1 MATGLC
7 AQVPD
12 PLLATQ
18 APVAGAG
25 HHYIGIGAETVN
37 PADGSL
43 SFDLPIKTPDGR
55 ELSFPFGIRYS
66 TSEEFYLGNM
76 NSQYYTWYS
85 HVPNLENSSG
95 VQIGVNGAQA
105 PNQVGAWS
113 YDLPLVTTESLMDR
127 QGQMQAEGQQGSC
140 GEGPCPFYPWYC
152 DAWDN
157 FVFRGLDGEQSRP
170 VAQVPKK

>member
-1 MATGLC
+1 MAEHRRLVLVFGIIALVATGSDSC

-25 HHYIGIGAETVN
+25 HHYIGIGAETVD

-66 TSEEFYLGNM
+66 SSEELYLADTGG
-76 NSQYYTWYS
+76 SQYF
-85 HVPNLENSSG
+85 G
-95 VQIGVNGAQA
+95 
-105 PNQVGAWS
+105 
-113 YDLPLVTTESLMDR
+113 
-127 QGQMQAEGQQGSC
+127 
-140 GEGPCPFYPWYC
+140 
-152 DAWDN
+152 
-157 FVFRGLDGEQSRP
+157 
-170 VAQVPKK
+170 

>member
-1 MATGLC
+1 MLASSAIAFTFLIATNLC

-55 ELSFPFGIRYS
+55 EISFPFGIRYS
-66 TSEEFYLGNM
+66 SSEELYLADTGG
-76 NSQYYTWYS
+76 SQYFGWNS
-85 HVPNLENSSG
+85 HVPNLMNTSG
-95 VQIGVNGAQA
+95 IQIGVNGAQP
-105 PNQVGAWS
+105 PNQQGAWS
-113 YDLPLVTTESLMDR
+113 YDLPMVTSENVKFAT
-127 QGQMQAEGQQGSC
+127 G
-140 GEGPCPFYPWYC
+140 
-152 DAWDN
+152 
-157 FVFRGLDGEQSRP
+157 
-170 VAQVPKK
+170 